1 MKILLDENITQKS
14 ILVLEKYGHD
24 VIHVLD
30 RFQAGKSDE
39 DVFKLA
45 LKEQRVLITL
55 NGKDFII
62 LIPPVRELTLH
73 YGLIWL
79 RGFQV
84 TNKNYESVMDVI
96 GEFLKNKGN
105 SIVNTYYT
113 MRKKENSYEL
123 IQRFPKSS
131 ESISGVIGKI

>member
-14 ILVLEKYGHD
+14 IPVLEKYGHD

-30 RFQAGKSDE
+30 RFSAGKSDDE
-39 DVFKLA
+39 VFQLA
-45 LKEQRVLITL
+45 LQEKRALITL

-62 LIPPVRELTLH
+62 FIPPLTELTLH

-84 TNKNYESVMDVI
+84 TNKSYESVMDVI
-96 GEFLKNKGN
+96 GKFLNTRETIK
-105 SIVNTYYT
+105 NTYYV
-113 MRKKENSYEL
+113 MKKKDGAY
-123 IQRFPKSS
+123 
-131 ESISGVIGKI
+131 KIVQGPQNWHKRRT